1 MICSNYNTIRKG
13 VIQMVTFLIVR
24 HGYSMGNKEK
34 RFSGQMDVALDEIG
48 LRQARSI
55 AEYVLAN
62 FQIDVVY
69 ASDLRRA
76 VDTVKPVAEQLHL
89 PVKTSKSLREV
100 DVGDWQGKLITDVE
114 REYPESF
121 ALYKENPG
129 LSHFDGGESYAELQ
143 QRVVRAFEKI
153 AADND
158 GKTVLVGTHGGVIR
172 TLRAAWTGTPLE
184 KIKDIAHVPN
194 ASVTVA
200 VYENGR
206 FTLENVGYCDYL
218 SDKTTE
224 EGVK

>member
-1 MICSNYNTIRKG
+1 
-13 VIQMVTFLIVR
+13 MVTLLIVR

-48 LRQARSI
+48 FRQAQSI

-62 FQIDVVY
+62 FRIDAVY
-69 ASDLRRA
+69 ASDLQRA
-76 VDTVKPVAEQLHL
+76 VDTVKPIADALKLSVIEC
-89 PVKTSKSLREV
+89 KSLREV
-100 DVGDWQGKLITDVE
+100 DVGDWQGKRIADVE
-114 REYPESF
+114 KEYSESF

-129 LSHFDGGESYAELQ
+129 LSRFDGGESYAQLQ
-143 QRVVRAFEKI
+143 QRVAAAMEEI
-153 AADND
+153 AAENE

-184 KIKDIAHVPN
+184 KIRDIPHVPN

-200 VYENGR
+200 VCENGR
-206 FTLENVGYCDYL
+206 FTLKTVGYCDYL

>member
-1 MICSNYNTIRKG
+1 
-13 VIQMVTFLIVR
+13 MVTLLIVR

-48 LRQARSI
+48 YRQAQSI

-62 FQIDVVY
+62 FRIDAVY
-69 ASDLRRA
+69 ASDLQRA
-76 VDTVKPVAEQLHL
+76 VDTVKPIADALKLSVIEC
-89 PVKTSKSLREV
+89 KSLREV
-100 DVGDWQGKLITDVE
+100 DVGDWQGKRIADVE
-114 REYPESF
+114 KEYSESF

-129 LSHFDGGESYAELQ
+129 LSRFDGGESYAQLQ
-143 QRVVRAFEKI
+143 QRVAAAMEEI
-153 AADND
+153 AAENE

-184 KIKDIAHVPN
+184 KIRDIPHVPN

-200 VYENGR
+200 VCENGR
-206 FTLENVGYCDYL
+206 FTLKTVGYCDYL

>member
-1 MICSNYNTIRKG
+1 
-13 VIQMVTFLIVR
+13 MVTFLIVR

-62 FQIDVVY
+62 FCVDAIY
-69 ASDLRRA
+69 ASDLQRA
-76 VDTVKPVAEQLHL
+76 VDTVKPVADALKL
-89 PVKTSKSLREV
+89 PVITRKNLREV

-114 REYPESF
+114 KQYPESF

-129 LSHFDGGESYAELQ
+129 LSRFDGGESYAQLQ
-143 QRVVRAFEKI
+143 QRVVQAFEKI

-172 TLRAAWTGTPLE
+172 TLRAAWTGTPLD
-184 KIKDIAHVPN
+184 KIKEIPHVPN

-200 VYENGR
+200 IYESGR
-206 FTLENVGYCDYL
+206 FALKDVGYCDYL